1 VTFSPFTVL
10 PGCTACGA
18 CLPTCP
24 ERCIRVADRDHDAPL
39 VVLEERCI
47 GCGECAEV
55 CPAEAI
61 VPLAEIAAG
70 PPSEREED

>member
-1 VTFSPFTVL
+1 MSFSPFTVL
-10 PGCTACGA
+10 SDCTACGA

-24 ERCIRVADRDHDAPL
+24 ERCIRVADRRHGAPL
-39 VVLEERCI
+39 VVLEEVCT

-61 VPLAEIAAG
+61 VPLAELAAG
-70 PPSEREED
+70 AADEREDG